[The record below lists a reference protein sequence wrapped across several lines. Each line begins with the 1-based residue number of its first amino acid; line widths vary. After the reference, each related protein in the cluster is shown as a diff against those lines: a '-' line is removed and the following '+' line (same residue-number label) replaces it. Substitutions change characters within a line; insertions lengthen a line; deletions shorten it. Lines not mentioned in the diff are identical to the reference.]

1 MYYFINAM
9 IKDSVEKV
17 INAEQQTKD
26 KVILK
31 IESFAD
37 PMIYRSIASMIIS
50 HLKQKILIIIASNCP
65 NANLKNC
72 LMIVL
77 TLIVKLSLFS
87 KIAI

>member
-50 HLKQKILIIIASNCP
+50 HLKQKNINNYCI
-65 NANLKNC
+65 
-72 LMIVL
+72 
-77 TLIVKLSLFS
+77 KLSQREFEKLFNDCS
-87 KIAI
+87 DVVG